1 MTPIFAGKNRGGN
14 QLLRRIVYAAVIA
27 VALLFAALAADISGA
42 WEFTVETAQ
51 GSGSPSFEFKQD
63 GEKLTGTYSGM
74 FGKAPISGTVKG
86 NEVEFTFEVSN
97 VDGKVRYKGTLDST
111 IRMKGEVE
119 YGDVGKGTFTGKK
132 K

>member
-1 MTPIFAGKNRGGN
+1 M
-14 QLLRRIVYAAVIA
+14 LRRTVYAAILA
-27 VALLFAALAADISGA
+27 VALSSAALAADISGA

-51 GSGSPSFEFKQD
+51 GSGSPSFDFKQD

-86 NEVEFTFEVSN
+86 DQVEFTFEVPN
-97 VDGKVRYKGTLDST
+97 VDGKVRYKGTLESGN
-111 IRMKGEVE
+111 RMKGDVE
-119 YGDVGKGTFTGKK
+119 YGDVGKGTFTAKK

>member
-1 MTPIFAGKNRGGN
+1 M
-14 QLLRRIVYAAVIA
+14 LRRTVYAAVIA
-27 VALLFAALAADISGA
+27 AALLCTALAADISGT

-51 GSGSPSFEFKQD
+51 GSGRPSFEFKQD

-74 FGKAPISGTVKG
+74 FGKAPISGTLKG

-97 VDGKVRYKGTLDST
+97 VDGKVRYKGTLDGVT
-111 IRMKGEVE
+111 RMKGEVE

>member
-1 MTPIFAGKNRGGN
+1 MMRNRFLRMALPAT
-14 QLLRRIVYAAVIA
+14 LLAIAA
-27 VALLFAALAADISGA
+27 FAADITGT

-51 GSGSPSFEFKQD
+51 GSGTPSFEFKQE

-86 NEVEFTFEVSN
+86 DAVEFTFEVPN
-97 VDGKVRYKGTLDST
+97 LDGKVHYKGTLDGPT
-111 IRMKGEVE
+111 RMKGDCD
-119 YGDVGKGTFTGKK
+119 YGGVGTGTFTAKK

>member
-1 MTPIFAGKNRGGN
+1 MLHRTL
-14 QLLRRIVYAAVIA
+14 QIA
-27 VALLFAALAADISGA
+27 VLALALVGAVLAADISGV
-42 WEFTVETAQ
+42 WEFTVETSQ

-86 NEVEFTFEVSN
+86 AEVDFTFEVSN
-97 VDGKVRYKGTLDST
+97 VDGKVRYKGKLEGAN
-111 IRMKGEVE
+111 RMKGDVE
-119 YGDVGKGTFTGKK
+119 YGDVGKGTFTAKK